1 MIPDSKS
8 LEDLEHHQNLMTS
21 SLAYYQHFLK
31 IPLTVNPF
39 IKFDLISVILL
50 KVKPTSSGC
59 HITLGVGNEKHYRN
73 DGVLSHQHGC
83 FFIYLFILV
92 WSNLLLIVDLACW
105 SSVYWSKPWL
115 IPNLKFQ
122 VKWGFHPDTI
132 NRPHKKAE
140 LGRLRSWTWLH
151 V

>member
-59 HITLGVGNEKHYRN
+59 HITCRQWKALQKRWRAESSTLMG
-73 DGVLSHQHGC
+73 
-83 FFIYLFILV
+83 FFYLFILV

-140 LGRLRSWTWLH
+140 FGRLRSWTWLH